1 MHFRHNDFKG
11 LANLAGPFHFRRIR
25 DFDPRVRIGCGLVR
39 LNLRIIQFVDRL
51 SVSSRGKVAVGVN
64 RQLDTVVT

>member
-11 LANLAGPFHFRRIR
+11 LANSAGPFHFGWLCG
-25 DFDPRVRIGCGLVR
+25 FCPRVRIGCGWVR
-39 LNLRIIQFVDRL
+39 LKLRIIQFVDRL

-64 RQLDTVVT
+64 RQLDAVVA